1 MEREKVG
8 RLRSAREWVQSYFR
22 DQDPDFWTAL
32 GPALLLS
39 ITLYVR
45 SPISNYIFD
54 EQEAL
59 LANPYVNGSDEVPF
73 WAAFKRDF
81 WGLPPERSIGSY
93 RPIPNLI
100 WRLLWHLGHQ
110 PFLHHWVNVMVHA
123 VNAALLASFVF
134 VLTKRRSLSWLSGA
148 CFLCSAVITEAVT
161 GVVGIADVLGGLGL
175 VLGLH
180 ALRLGLWAMP
190 FAVFGAISLGLF
202 SKESV
207 LVAVP
212 LVAWTALVTA
222 PALHE
227 KPRRAARALLALSA
241 SVLALVVYTE
251 ARKRLFPLPN
261 AAAAQAAVTLGDP
274 LHQRALKA
282 FLNWF
287 QQPQLPHDP
296 INNPLVDA
304 DMPHRVSGALRV
316 YFRGLG
322 QIVFPWTLSGDYS
335 YPAEP
340 IPERVVNPESVLGGL
355 LMVFPPLAGVA
366 IWVRSLFV
374 ERRLRRAG
382 ELSVAGPWSL
392 WLLAIGL
399 VWVPVAFFP
408 HSNIPV
414 LLPTVRAERFW
425 YLPALGSALLLATL
439 FVSLADRGKR
449 QLLSSLVG
457 IYFTV
462 QIIQARAHALDY
474 TNDLVFWRATRE
486 AVPRSAK
493 AHLNYSVML
502 GAREKLNERL
512 VINGEAMRLAPNWP
526 MAHVY
531 YGDTLCRLKRPEQ
544 AWPHYRRGFELAPND
559 PNLIALA
566 LQCLWDQKG
575 IEARHDE
582 LLELSEKH
590 PGSWL
595 AFLAT
600 DIVYN
605 GEAHGGVQK
614 KYRPRSYDEGPKK

>member
-1 MEREKVG
+1 
-8 RLRSAREWVQSYFR
+8 
-22 DQDPDFWTAL
+22 
-32 GPALLLS
+32 
-39 ITLYVR
+39 
-45 SPISNYIFD
+45 
-54 EQEAL
+54 
-59 LANPYVNGSDEVPF
+59 
-73 WAAFKRDF
+73 
-81 WGLPPERSIGSY
+81 
-93 RPIPNLI
+93 
-100 WRLLWHLGHQ
+100 
-110 PFLHHWVNVMVHA
+110 
-123 VNAALLASFVF
+123 
-134 VLTKRRSLSWLSGA
+134 
-148 CFLCSAVITEAVT
+148 
-161 GVVGIADVLGGLGL
+161 
-175 VLGLH
+175 
-180 ALRLGLWAMP
+180 
-190 FAVFGAISLGLF
+190 
-202 SKESV
+202 
-207 LVAVP
+207 
-212 LVAWTALVTA
+212 
-222 PALHE
+222 
-227 KPRRAARALLALSA
+227 
-241 SVLALVVYTE
+241 
-251 ARKRLFPLPN
+251 
-261 AAAAQAAVTLGDP
+261 
-274 LHQRALKA
+274 
-282 FLNWF
+282 
-287 QQPQLPHDP
+287 
-296 INNPLVDA
+296 
-304 DMPHRVSGALRV
+304 
-316 YFRGLG
+316 
-322 QIVFPWTLSGDYS
+322 
-335 YPAEP
+335 
-340 IPERVVNPESVLGGL
+340 VLGGL